1 MSTIKTASPARV
13 GDAVSHNKELVNT
26 MTNRRADIRSDRG
39 QTMVEFA
46 LVLPVLCIVLFGVI
60 QFGLLYNNYITL
72 TDATRVGAR
81 KAAVSR
87 TLPGPAALAEAAT
100 RSAADGLKQADLVV
114 TVTAAAWSPG
124 ADVTVEATY
133 PYDVNVL
140 GVVVK
145 AGLLHSKTVERVE

>member
-1 MSTIKTASPARV
+1 
-13 GDAVSHNKELVNT
+13 
-26 MTNRRADIRSDRG
+26 MTTRRADIRSDRG

-46 LVLPVLCIVLFGVI
+46 LVLPVLCVVLFGII

-87 TLPGPAALAEAAT
+87 TLPSPAALAEAAT
-100 RSAADGLKQADLVV
+100 RSAADGLKQADLTV
-114 TVTAAAWSPG
+114 TVTAAAWAPG